1 LNDSK
6 HENWSNINLYLTCLA
21 TCHTVITDAK
31 EIKDVVYQSSSPDEM
46 ALVNAARHFK
56 YFFTGRDIHNN
67 VYLEINGKQVSYQL
81 LNLLEYSSERKR
93 MSVILKCPDN
103 KIRLFSKGADS
114 IIRERVTENPEMIKE
129 TDNFLMHFAQ
139 KGLRTLM
146 VAYKE
151 ISVREYEDFCD
162 NYRKA
167 MDNPLEKDRL
177 LPDVFDKIE
186 QGLYLLGSTAIEDQL
201 QDNVD
206 QVLADFI
213 ETGIKVWVLT
223 GDKTDTA
230 KSIAFSCK
238 LITHQFVLFEFKE
251 KSSANEIREK
261 MIDYMKRIQTDNEN
275 KQIQINTGHNLDNEN
290 IQEENVEKNNKK
302 YALIVSIDEITRIMK
317 NKDLEEVFYQLAIR
331 CNTVLCCRVTPKQKA
346 QMVNMVK
353 ERQPNT
359 TTLAIGDGANDVNM
373 ITSAHIGI
381 GILGVE
387 GRQASRASDYSIA
400 QFQYLKR
407 LLFVHGR
414 ESYRKNSYVVCYNFY
429 KNVLFVMPQ
438 FWFGFVSYFS
448 GQTLYDPW
456 IYQFYNIIFTCLPI
470 IWFGIYDKE
479 VSYDILMKDTRY
491 YVQGIVGKLFHSIR
505 FWKWVLYGM
514 MQGVL
519 VYLFSYNANRGA
531 INTSGFQQDLFSGG
545 SMAYSSIVLIVNVK
559 ILVSTC
565 THSFISFG
573 LFFYSVISYYVT
585 LKLMSSYHK
594 FENFNNFEMN
604 FQSLNFYFS
613 TLLIVLVSLFVDVGV
628 KRILLAFGLVVDP
641 LEVKADQYEPNTV
654 ELKHTVIEEE
664 VSGEVNNQ
672 CIF

>member
-1 LNDSK
+1 
-6 HENWSNINLYLTCLA
+6 
-21 TCHTVITDAK
+21 
-31 EIKDVVYQSSSPDEM
+31 M
-46 ALVNAARHFK
+46 ALVNAARYYK

-67 VYLEINGKQVSYQL
+67 VYLEINGKHVSYQL

-103 KIRLFSKGADS
+103 KIRLFIKGADS
-114 IIRERVTENPEMIKE
+114 VIRERVTQNSDVINV
-129 TDNFLMHFAQ
+129 TDNHLMQFAQ

-146 VAYKE
+146 VACKE
-151 ISVREYEDFCD
+151 IPIKEYEDWSD
-162 NYRKA
+162 DYRKA
-167 MDNPLEKDRL
+167 MDNPLEKEKM
-177 LPDVFDKIE
+177 LPIVFDKIE
-186 QGLYLLGSTAIEDQL
+186 QRLYLLGSTAIEDQL

-230 KSIAFSCK
+230 KSIAFSCR
-238 LITHQFVLFEFKE
+238 LITHHFVLFEFKE
-251 KSSANEIREK
+251 RSKSNEIREK
-261 MIDYMKRIQTDNEN
+261 MVDFMKRIKDDNQN
-275 KQIQINTGHNLDNEN
+275 RQQIQLNANRGDALRNQDIH
-290 IQEENVEKNNKK
+290 EEQIEKNIKK
-302 YALIVSIDEITRIMK
+302 YALILSIDEITRIMK
-317 NKDLEEVFYQLAIR
+317 NKDLEEIFYQLAIR

-346 QMVNMVK
+346 QMVNLIK

-387 GRQASRASDYSIA
+387 GRQAARASDYSIA

-456 IYQFYNIIFTCLPI
+456 IYQFYNIVFTCLPI

-479 VSYDILMKDTRY
+479 VSYDTLMKDTRY
-491 YVQGIVGKLFHSIR
+491 YVQGIVGKLFHSMR
-505 FWKWVLYGM
+505 FWKWVIYGM

-519 VYLFSYNANRGA
+519 VYLLSYNANRGA
-531 INTSGFQQDLFSGG
+531 IDTSGFQQDLFSGG
-545 SMAYSSIVLIVNVK
+545 SIAYSGIVLIVNVK
-559 ILVSTC
+559 ILLSTC
-565 THSFISFG
+565 THSVISFV
-573 LFFYSVISYYVT
+573 LFFYSVFSYY
-585 LKLMSSYHK
+585 LILYLMSSYHK

-604 FQSLNFYFS
+604 LKSLNFYFS
-613 TLLIVLVSLFVDVGV
+613 SFLLVLVCLFIDIGV
-628 KRILLAFGLVVDP
+628 KRILLLFKFVVDP
-641 LEVKADQYEPNTV
+641 LQIKAEEYEPATL
-654 ELKHTVIEEE
+654 ELKNTSVQEEE
-664 VSGEVNNQ
+664 VSEEVNNLCNYFKNILLKFFFLDLGSAFSAEAGQ
-672 CIF
+672 TPQISKSLSQAL